1 MVTINSIEICFVNT
15 DVYMNNKR
23 RSKSYNFLDTTD
35 KLNINT
41 DDKILVQSFLNGNQ
55 TAFNYIVMK
64 YQKKIYSVVQKILVN
79 SIYIDD
85 VTQEVFVKLYDS
97 LKTFRGDSS
106 LLTYIY
112 RIAINMSLNHIK
124 YNRKWYSQ
132 TSSIDESEIDL
143 KDSQI
148 IDAELDKNTLSNQI
162 QKAIN
167 SLPEQQRVVFQ
178 LKFYDNLSYE
188 ELSEILNKPIGTLKA
203 TYFFAFKKLS
213 SVLKNDKT
221 LSKFFSNEQ

>member
-1 MVTINSIEICFVNT
+1 MATTNSIEICFVNT
-15 DVYMNNKR
+15 DVYMISQSHRKP
-23 RSKSYNFLDTTD
+23 YNFLDTTD
-35 KLNINT
+35 NININS
-41 DDKILVQSFLNGNQ
+41 DDRVLVQSFLSGNQ

-64 YQKKIYSVVQKILVN
+64 YQKKTYSIVQKLLVN

-106 LLTYIY
+106 LMTYIY

-124 YNRKWYSQ
+124 QNRKLYTHSYN
-132 TSSIDESEIDL
+132 IDENNIDL
-143 KDSQI
+143 KDPYN
-148 IDAELDKNTLSNQI
+148 IDVELDKGTISKHIRN
-162 QKAIN
+162 AIN

-178 LKFYDNLSYE
+178 LRFYDNLSYE
-188 ELSEILNKPIGTLKA
+188 ELAEILNKPIGTLKA

-213 SVLKNDKT
+213 SMLKNNET